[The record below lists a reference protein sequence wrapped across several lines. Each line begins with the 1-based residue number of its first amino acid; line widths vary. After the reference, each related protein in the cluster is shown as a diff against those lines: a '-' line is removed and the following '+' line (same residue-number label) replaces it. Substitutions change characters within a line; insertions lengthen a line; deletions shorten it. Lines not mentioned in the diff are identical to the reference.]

1 MKRLLLFLHLLI
13 RTAIQPLRVVWHAFL
28 RRILRVWDQY
38 GPLTWA
44 TLVEKIRGLQWSL
57 PKVGSF
63 AFGAMGGLF
72 FLLGLLLPWMVAPMG
87 VDVNEKL
94 LQADAPVTP
103 LWKLVVIL
111 AVMLGMFWEI
121 HQWRFRRKKA
131 NGSRVIMVAAA
142 TIPWLLAFPQAV
154 IVGCSEYSGEICWL
168 QQQHDNLTWLGGDV
182 YMAHTNRYQP
192 GGLPI
197 NVQDTP
203 VRLAAFRPPLV
214 APWSLGIAEIP
225 DLLWWYGYNP
235 AFCQFVAKG
244 WFLCIFGLIF
254 LIVGWLGLQRRD
266 DETGSRVHSLSSV
279 AAAFFLALTTTLSL
293 GLIPSVGA
301 AYFIK
306 KSRRLAIDAD
316 VSPARQDLLTALR
329 FMPALKFDTGV
340 MHQMG
345 VFDRRMGNT
354 TTPEARL
361 WQAQL
366 SKIEGYS
373 LQARQEIRALA
384 NLPLSRA
391 LAREVS
397 RTMLRFCMD
406 DINTNRNET
415 AKRELQML
423 CDREPSA
430 IQPRFHL
437 QLVALKTGDHAL
449 NRRCALQLKTLYGPF
464 LRKEKKGVIAASML
478 MLAQSEM
485 ELGDVNEAALAREES
500 R

>member
-1 MKRLLLFLHLLI
+1 MKRLLSRLHHVGRVAI
-13 RTAIQPLRVVWHAFL
+13 RPLREVWHGWF
-28 RRILRVWDQY
+28 RRVMRVWNQY
-38 GPLTWA
+38 GPMTGAAL
-44 TLVEKIRGLQWSL
+44 LEQLLSYQWSL
-57 PKVGSF
+57 PKIGSF
-63 AFGAMGGLF
+63 AISAMGGLF

-87 VDVNEKL
+87 VDVHEKL
-94 LQADAPVTP
+94 LKADSPVTP
-103 LWKLVVIL
+103 AWKAVVIL
-111 AVMLGMFWEI
+111 ALMLGLFWEI

-131 NGSRVIMVAAA
+131 LGSRVIMVAAA

-154 IVGCSEYSGEICWL
+154 IVGCSEYSGDICWL

-182 YMAHTNRYQP
+182 YMAHTSRYQP

-235 AFCQFVAKG
+235 AFCQFAAKG
-244 WFLCIFGLIF
+244 WFLCIFGLVF
-254 LIVGWLGLQRRD
+254 MIVGWLGLQRRD

-279 AAAFFLALTTTLSL
+279 AAAFFLALTLTLGV

-301 AYFIK
+301 AYYIK

-316 VSPARQDLLTALR
+316 VTPARQDLLTALK

-345 VFDRRMGNT
+345 VFDRRMGNMN
-354 TTPEARL
+354 TPEARL

-373 LQARQEIRALA
+373 LQARQEIRELA
-384 NLPLSRA
+384 NMPLSRP

-406 DINTNRNET
+406 DINTNRNES
-415 AKRELQML
+415 AKRELQIL
-423 CDREPSA
+423 CDREPNA

-437 QLVALKTGDHAL
+437 QLVALKTGDHEL
-449 NRRCALQLKTLYGPF
+449 NRRCAIQLKTLYGPF

-478 MLAQSEM
+478 MLAQSEL
-485 ELGDVNEAALAREES
+485 ELGDVVESALAREES